1 MNKVNVIKI
10 IKEEIGGFDFLGN
23 EEYLDEQENVDLLQ
37 NEEFQKQF
45 IIDSITNFKE
55 KVEILDIETQYL
67 QEPDYSKTDNGQGS
81 DTVNL
86 EYFIT
91 VKYNYMGKEVSFKL
105 YFFANNL
112 TISWSSWSNSGDY
125 ANFIAPEGE
134 TDLTDI
140 DWGNVEIQLNSME
153 DDDIDFTAF
162 DKAGGKTQEL
172 FIRSYIDGVITS
184 ELNMDTD
191 KRNKPEAYSTFNVE

>member
-1 MNKVNVIKI
+1 MNKVSVIKI

-23 EEYLDEQENVDLLQ
+23 EEYLKEQENVDLLQ

-55 KVEILDIETQYL
+55 KIDIIEVETQYL
-67 QEPDYSKTDNGQGS
+67 QEPDYSRTEDGQGS
-81 DTVNL
+81 DSINL

-91 VKYNYMGKEVSFKL
+91 VKYNYMGNEVTFKL
-105 YFFANNL
+105 SFYADNL
-112 TISWSSWSNSGDY
+112 TISWSSWSSSGDGQ
-125 ANFIAPEGE
+125 FIAPEGE

-140 DWGNVEIQLNSME
+140 DWGDITPILRSMD

-172 FIRSYIDGVITS
+172 FVRSYMDGVVTS
-184 ELNMDTD
+184 ELNMDSD
-191 KRNKPEAYSTFNVE
+191 KRNKPEPYSTINVE